1 MLERTDGLPHMQQT
15 QADPRQ
21 RFFNEERDS
30 LCAFQ
35 QRGWRGCGLDRDR
48 FNSTRLPRFLF
59 EAIVVASETDEVLLR
74 LYTPDRP
81 ASVGL
86 PPNWASFSAYVQ
98 AEENWS
104 LEYVLY
110 DSSGRW
116 AVLADPDVTV
126 VGAEPSLADSI
137 ERLLEEHGTSF
148 EHLTK
153 CDFPSL
159 DKANPNARY
168 ML

>member
-1 MLERTDGLPHMQQT
+1 MQQT
-15 QADPRQ
+15 ETDPRR
-21 RFFNEERDS
+21 RFFNEEGDS
-30 LCAFQ
+30 LPPFRQ
-35 QRGWRGCGLDRDR
+35 EGWRGCGLDRDR

-59 EAIVVASETDEVLLR
+59 ETVVAASGAEELLLR

-86 PPNWASFSAYVQ
+86 PANWASFSEYVH
-98 AEENWS
+98 ADENWS

-126 VGAEPSLADSI
+126 VGAELGLADAI
-137 ERLLEEHGTSF
+137 ERMLGEHGTSF

-153 CDFPSL
+153 CDFPGL
-159 DKANPNARY
+159 DPANPNARF
-168 ML
+168 MLAVLGSQNG